1 MKKLILSAVFAL
13 ACFTANAQ
21 TTSTPETKEIPKVT
35 TESET
40 SRLASPRCFR
50 TWMTVR
56 RCGVLSFN
64 YYGTGSAARCDDAL
78 ANAQADA
85 NAQAFDAV
93 CP

>member
-21 TTSTPETKEIPKVT
+21 TTSTPETKEIPKTT

-50 TWMTVR
+50 YWTTTMQCNGLT
-56 RCGVLSFN
+56 FN
-64 YYGTGSAARCDDAL
+64 YYGMGTASRCEDAL

-85 NAQAFDAV
+85 NAQAFAAV